1 MSADVA
7 NIGIYPGRVSQFA
20 DMVGDPNAVAAR
32 TPQRWFN
39 TAAFRAPRA
48 FTFGNTGRNILR
60 TDNINNWNMSAYKR
74 WPIKETKHVEFRCEW
89 FNAFNHT
96 TFGYPNFLVDSP
108 VFGTVSTTRVSGRSI
123 QFGLKIGF

>member
-1 MSADVA
+1 
-7 NIGIYPGRVSQFA
+7 
-20 DMVGDPNAVAAR
+20 
-32 TPQRWFN
+32 
-39 TAAFRAPRA
+39 
-48 FTFGNTGRNILR
+48 
-60 TDNINNWNMSAYKR
+60 MSAYKR